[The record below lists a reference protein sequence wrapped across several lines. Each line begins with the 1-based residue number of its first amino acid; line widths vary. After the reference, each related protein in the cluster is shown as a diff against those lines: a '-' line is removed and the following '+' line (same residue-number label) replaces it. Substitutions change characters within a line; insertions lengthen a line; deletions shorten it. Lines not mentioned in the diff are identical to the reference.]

1 MCACKSMHVHL
12 WECLF
17 VSIQSD
23 LYLKTFILFNASSVE
38 SCSRWEHTHFIVH
51 ANMILFEKNGG
62 SGRSPVK
69 PWSVSKKELSHFLWG
84 GKPARMAQ
92 WLQGWNNKQGQLDY
106 CLWSKVTYCIWN
118 MYCSV
123 NSFFQSLMFH
133 YKNKLSI
140 VLRGSARMLFW
151 ETTPCSSK

>member
-1 MCACKSMHVHL
+1 MSVCVYSI
-12 WECLF
+12 WPLF
-17 VSIQSD
+17 KN
-23 LYLKTFILFNASSVE
+23 LYLVCLTCHLSSPAAAG
-38 SCSRWEHTHFIVH
+38 STHFIVH
-51 ANMILFEKNGG
+51 ANTIVLFEKNGG

-106 CLWSKVTYCIWN
+106 SLWSKVTYCIWN